1 MKPVKYL
8 WGTALLAAVLLAG
21 CAGAGTG
28 RAAQAQ
34 VGPSPAPTATP
45 LPTATPEPQ
54 PETVEIR
61 FSATGDNLIHNG
73 IYEQA
78 AARTGGSGY
87 DFLPCYEHVRGFYET
102 YDVNWINQETLV
114 TDRLAPSTYPC
125 FSTPGQMG
133 RDLYSLGFRVFSLS
147 NNHSYDKGADG
158 LASTREYW
166 RVMPADVVTCGLY
179 AGEED
184 YGNIPT
190 QTVNG
195 VTIAYLAYTEHTNGI
210 PTPQDAPAN
219 VIYTNETEVMHQ
231 QIEQARGLADFVV
244 VGLHW
249 GVEGSHE
256 IADLQ
261 RQLAQ
266 QLADWGADLII
277 GTHPHVVRGT
287 EWFTAADG
295 RRVFAAYSLGNFL
308 NAQSTPD
315 TMIGA
320 VLGCVL
326 RKTTMPDGEVVT
338 ELADPVL
345 YPVINHYDPHY
356 AAIRLYWLEDYTEEL
371 AQGHGVRR
379 EYPQFSLAYIQ
390 QVLRDNI
397 NEDQPVAWLER

>member
-1 MKPVKYL
+1 MKRVKYF
-8 WGTALLAAVLLAG
+8 WSMAVLAAFLLAG
-21 CAGAGTG
+21 CSASGTG
-28 RAAQAQ
+28 RAVQA
-34 VGPSPAPTATP
+34 PASLSPAPAVIPVPTATP
-45 LPTATPEPQ
+45 KPQ
-54 PETVEIR
+54 PKTVEIR

-87 DFLPCYEHVRGFYET
+87 DFLPCYAHVREFYENF
-102 YDVNWINQETLV
+102 DVNWINQETLV

-158 LASTREYW
+158 LAATCEYW
-166 RVMPADVVTCGLY
+166 NAMPEDVVTCGLY
-179 AGEED
+179 AGPED
-184 YGNIPT
+184 YDRIPL
-190 QTVNG
+190 QTIDG

-210 PTPQDAPAN
+210 PTPQNTAAN
-219 VIYTNETEVMHQ
+219 VIYTSELEILQQ
-231 QIEQARGLADFVV
+231 QIGQARALADFVV
-244 VGLHW
+244 VSLHW

-256 IADLQ
+256 IADSQ
-261 RQLAQ
+261 RRMAQ

-287 EWFTAADG
+287 EWLTAADG

-320 VLGCVL
+320 VLGCSL
-326 RKTTMPDGEVVT
+326 CKTTWPDGRVTT
-338 ELADPVL
+338 ELAEPIL
-345 YPVINHYDPHY
+345 YPVINHYDAHY
-356 AAIRLYWLEDYTEEL
+356 ADIRLYWLKDYTGEL
-371 AQGHGVRR
+371 AQSHGVRG
-379 EYPQFSLAYIQ
+379 EYPNFSLAYIE

-397 NEDQPVAWLER
+397 NEDQAVAWLTR

>member
-78 AARTGGSGY
+78 AARTGGSEY

-158 LASTREYW
+158 LAATREYW
-166 RVMPADVVTCGLY
+166 RVMR
-179 AGEED
+179 GE
-184 YGNIPT
+184 G
-190 QTVNG
+190 
-195 VTIAYLAYTEHTNGI
+195 
-210 PTPQDAPAN
+210 
-219 VIYTNETEVMHQ
+219 ET
-231 QIEQARGLADFVV
+231 
-244 VGLHW
+244 W
-249 GVEGSHE
+249 GV
-256 IADLQ
+256 
-261 RQLAQ
+261 
-266 QLADWGADLII
+266 WG
-277 GTHPHVVRGT
+277 G
-287 EWFTAADG
+287 
-295 RRVFAAYSLGNFL
+295 
-308 NAQSTPD
+308 
-315 TMIGA
+315 
-320 VLGCVL
+320 
-326 RKTTMPDGEVVT
+326 GENSDVQ
-338 ELADPVL
+338 
-345 YPVINHYDPHY
+345 I
-356 AAIRLYWLEDYTEEL
+356 
-371 AQGHGVRR
+371 
-379 EYPQFSLAYIQ
+379 
-390 QVLRDNI
+390 
-397 NEDQPVAWLER
+397 